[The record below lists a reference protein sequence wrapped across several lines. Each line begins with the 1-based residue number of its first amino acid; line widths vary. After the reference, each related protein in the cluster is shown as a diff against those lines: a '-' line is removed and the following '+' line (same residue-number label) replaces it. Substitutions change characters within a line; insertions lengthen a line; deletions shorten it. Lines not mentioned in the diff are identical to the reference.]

1 MMSEAILYLTSSII
15 SLIGFILSLV
25 FYFNDTDLKELIL
38 LVGIVSLAKC
48 VEYFEKYTFKSNPK
62 DGFRI

>member
-1 MMSEAILYLTSSII
+1 MSEAMLYLTSSII

-48 VEYFEKYTFKSNPK
+48 VEYFEKYIFKLTSK